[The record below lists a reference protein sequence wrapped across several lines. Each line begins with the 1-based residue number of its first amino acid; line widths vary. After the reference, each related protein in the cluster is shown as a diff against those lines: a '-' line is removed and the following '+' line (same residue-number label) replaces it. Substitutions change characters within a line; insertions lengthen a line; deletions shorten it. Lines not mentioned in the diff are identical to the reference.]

1 MALMEMKVMTKIAQ
15 VIKNVTEEYVTVVL
29 VVVNSKNLNEFFSS
43 VFLILF
49 LAFVYPKNFAFGQQN
64 AKVILK
70 FAQR

>member
-1 MALMEMKVMTKIAQ
+1 MTKIAQ
-15 VIKNVTEEYVTVVL
+15 VIKNVTKEYVTVVG

-43 VFLILF
+43 VFLTSF
-49 LAFVYPKNFAFGQQN
+49 SAFVYPKNIAFGQQN